1 MDRWF
6 VKIDAATG
14 HQCLRTAA
22 SRAEACRSSARSFHP
37 GKLGKWLRSP
47 LWHIRQNVGNA
58 ARKKRDV
65 SRMELDRPNFCRAQ
79 PAIPVNDKM
88 ESCRPVV
95 RKLYTPRA
103 GKPAMTVGRTRRSE
117 ILENL
122 AQVVTRWLTQDI
134 ADGTALA
141 PDFEAA
147 VRSASAYRRNRALG
161 PDRNARHTGTIPNIR
176 YSF

>member
-6 VKIDAATG
+6 VKIDTATG

-22 SRAEACRSSARSFHP
+22 SRAEPVGLLPNLFT
-37 GKLGKWLRSP
+37 GKLGKRLRSP

-65 SRMELDRPNFCRAQ
+65 SCMELDRPNFRRAQ

-103 GKPAMTVGRTRRSE
+103 GEPAMTVGRTRRSE

-122 AQVVTRWLTQDI
+122 AQVVTRRLTHSFGRMSKHFRQTSIDTP
-134 ADGTALA
+134 AGHGYFA
-141 PDFEAA
+141 PMFVET
-147 VRSASAYRRNRALG
+147 RA
-161 PDRNARHTGTIPNIR
+161 
-176 YSF
+176 